1 MSFGEFYAGTAGIG
15 KAYADGL
22 AQFDKKQMLG
32 ALGTKLQAGDYA
44 GASKVAFDAGDP
56 DTGLS
61 LLKLGQSAK
70 QSADANAAFN
80 SFGQAYAGGGT
91 PQPLGALGVQPSAAR
106 GPSFASAD
114 GAAGDYLKTVRGVES
129 GGNPNAKNPN
139 STATGIDQFTAGTWA
154 GLARKYPELGL
165 TPNGRTDPAQSTRAM
180 EAFTRDNA
188 KALTAAGVPINPGNL
203 YVSHFLGEA
212 GGPKLIA
219 GAIQNPDAPATAFV
233 SPGAAAANRSI
244 FFNRD
249 GSPKT
254 AGQVYAERTSRFGGA
269 SPQQSAQAPAQ
280 AAPVQI
286 ASADPSFM
294 PPRAGGAPVAP
305 MGGAPAA
312 PAPTM
317 TMPGAA
323 PTPDAAPDTTLEA
336 RAQVSAAVP
345 QQLAQAGLPPAAAQ
359 QIGTTAPAS
368 QQRIGGLIR
377 LATMPGLSE
386 GQAGVVKTLLSNEL
400 EQTKAPDEVKKY
412 LFARGQGYAGSFVD
426 FQREGQRPVGP
437 QTVSAGSALV
447 DPNTGRVIFQAP
459 DKDGGGVTLSPGQVR
474 FDAQGRRIAEV
485 ADRDKSNEGEAKL
498 RTEFT
503 KQLGTFN
510 EVQDGYRRLIA
521 ATEQRE
527 SNPGA
532 VSPASDI
539 GLVFGFM
546 KMLDPGSVVR
556 EGEFASAQNAAGV
569 PERIQNLYNKAL
581 NGEILNPT
589 QRQDFIDTAQRLYGQ
604 ARQGA
609 ESVATRYSDLAK
621 GQGLDVGRVVALP
634 PALSA
639 PKVGRP
645 KASTPEAAPKF
656 KEGTVIVN
664 PQTNEELV
672 RRGGQ
677 WVPNARSEL

>member
-1 MSFGEFYAGTAGIG
+1 MSFGEFYAATSGLG
-15 KAYADGL
+15 KAYSDGA

-32 ALGTKLQAGDYA
+32 ALGSKLQAGDYA

-80 SFGQAYAGGGT
+80 SFGQSYAGGGT
-91 PQPLGALGVQPSAAR
+91 PQSLGTLGAQPAAPPTASR
-106 GPSFASAD
+106 PGASLPSFAQGSDIGRYA
-114 GAAGDYLKTVRGVES
+114 GAIQSNES
-129 GGNPNAKNPN
+129 GGNYGIVGPTHPKYGRALGAYQVMESNLPSWSREAIGREVTPDEFLKSPQIQDAIFQKKFGQAVEKYGNPQDAASVWFTGRPLAQGANARDVLG
-139 STATGIDQFTAGTWA
+139 TTGQRYVDKFTAA
-154 GLARKYPELGL
+154 LG
-165 TPNGRTDPAQSTRAM
+165 R
-180 EAFTRDNA
+180 
-188 KALTAAGVPINPGNL
+188 
-203 YVSHFLGEA
+203 
-212 GGPKLIA
+212 
-219 GAIQNPDAPATAFV
+219 
-233 SPGAAAANRSI
+233 
-244 FFNRD
+244 
-249 GSPKT
+249 
-254 AGQVYAERTSRFGGA
+254 
-269 SPQQSAQAPAQ
+269 
-280 AAPVQI
+280 
-286 ASADPSFM
+286 
-294 PPRAGGAPVAP
+294 
-305 MGGAPAA
+305 GAPAA
-312 PAPTM
+312 APQLPATAMQMPPPAPAAQTAPVQVASADRSFVPTMPGATQTAPASPALPSPSPGTPTM
-317 TMPGAA
+317 TMPGADSA
-323 PTPDAAPDTTLEA
+323 PAAAPEATPEA

-359 QIGTTAPAS
+359 QVGATAPAS
-368 QQRIGGLIR
+368 QQRIGALIR

-386 GQAGVVKTLLSNEL
+386 GQSGVVKTLLSNEL

-412 LFARGQGYAGSFVD
+412 LFARGQGYGGSFVD

-459 DKDGGGVTLSPGQVR
+459 DKEGGGVTLSPGQVR

-503 KQLGTFN
+503 KQLGTFG

>member
-1 MSFGEFYAGTAGIG
+1 MSFGEFYAATSGIG
-15 KAYADGL
+15 KAYTDGL

-32 ALGTKLQAGDYA
+32 ALGTRLQAGDYA

-70 QSADANAAFN
+70 QSADANAAFS
-80 SFGQAYAGGGT
+80 SFGRAYAGGGT
-91 PQPLGALGVQPSAAR
+91 PQPLGALGTQPAAGPAAPR
-106 GPSFASAD
+106 GPAFASAD

-129 GGNPNAKNPN
+129 GGNPNARNPN

-188 KALTAAGVPINPGNL
+188 KALTAAGVPITPGNL

-212 GGPKLIA
+212 GGPKFIA
-219 GAIQNPDAPATAFV
+219 GAMQNPDAPATAFV
-233 SPGAAAANRSI
+233 SPGAAAANRTI
-244 FFNRD
+244 FYNRD
-249 GSPKT
+249 GTPKT
-254 AGQVYAERTSRFGGA
+254 AGQVYAERTSKFGGGAPQA
-269 SPQQSAQAPAQ
+269 SAQ
-280 AAPVQI
+280 AAPVQV

-294 PPRAGGAPVAP
+294 PTPAGAP
-305 MGGAPAA
+305 MGAAPAA
-312 PAPTM
+312 PAPAGPTM
-317 TMPGAA
+317 TMP
-323 PTPDAAPDTTLEA
+323 DAAPEATPEA

-359 QIGTTAPAS
+359 QVGATAPAS
-368 QQRIGGLIR
+368 QQRIGALIR

-386 GQAGVVKTLLSNEL
+386 GQSGVVKTLLSNEL

-412 LFARGQGYAGSFVD
+412 LFARGQGYGGTFVD

-459 DKDGGGVTLSPGQVR
+459 DKEGGGVTLSPGQVR

-521 ATEQRE
+521 ATAQRE
-527 SNPGA
+527 SNPDA

-556 EGEFASAQNAAGV
+556 EGEFASAQNATGV

-589 QRQDFIDTAQRLYGQ
+589 QRQDFIDTAGRLYSQ

-609 ESVATRYSDLAK
+609 ESVATRYGDLAK

-634 PALSA
+634 PTLSA

-645 KASTPEAAPKF
+645 KASTTAPASTPKF
-656 KEGTVIVN
+656 QEGDIAVN

-672 RRGGQ
+672 RRGGK
-677 WVPNARSEL
+677 WIPNTRPEL